1 MTRVPNWVPICY
13 EKYCNFYKCRGC
25 NQNQVQPVCEDCH
38 ALHLRHECQHSID
51 NPVQQKAREE
61 EHKRPREEDN
71 LNRGQNL
78 TEEMITELKG
88 GRYKHMTPKEIS
100 EMMRVK
106 KQKANEEPLITFE

>member
-1 MTRVPNWVPICY
+1 M
-13 EKYCNFYKCRGC
+13 
-25 NQNQVQPVCEDCH
+25 
-38 ALHLRHECQHSID
+38 
-51 NPVQQKAREE
+51 
-61 EHKRPREEDN
+61 
-71 LNRGQNL
+71 NRGQNL